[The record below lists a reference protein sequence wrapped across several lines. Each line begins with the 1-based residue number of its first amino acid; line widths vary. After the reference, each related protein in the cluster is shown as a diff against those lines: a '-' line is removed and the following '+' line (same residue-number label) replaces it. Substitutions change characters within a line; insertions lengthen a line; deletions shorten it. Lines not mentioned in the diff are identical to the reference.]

1 MDSDLKI
8 IIDTREQKPWEFP
21 GHATAVKKLDT
32 GDYSVEGLE
41 DVLCIERK
49 QNTAEFAKNII
60 EKRYDDWTERMS
72 KYKYKFLL
80 LEFSLDDVYS
90 FPRNSGIPKYLL
102 NKTKIS
108 PKFLLK
114 KLTELA
120 ILHDIHVVFCESAY
134 RASMFAETLMYK
146 VYTHET
152 RE

>member
-41 DVLCIERK
+41 DILCIERK
-49 QNTAEFAKNII
+49 QNTSEFAKNIV

-72 KYKYKFLL
+72 NFKYKFLL
-80 LEFSLDDVYS
+80 LEFSLSDVYS
-90 FPRNSGIPKYLL
+90 FPKNSGIPKYML

-108 PKFLLK
+108 PKFLIK
-114 KLTELA
+114 KLIELSMV
-120 ILHDIHVVFCESAY
+120 HDIHVLFCESSY
-134 RASMFAETLMYK
+134 TASKFAEAIMYR
-146 VYTHET
+146 VYSNE
-152 RE
+152 RK

>member
-1 MDSDLKI
+1 MATNLNI
-8 IIDTREQKPWEFP
+8 IIDSREQKPWLFP
-21 GHATAVKKLDT
+21 GHTTAVAKLDT
-32 GDYSVEGLE
+32 GDYSVKGLE
-41 DVLCIERK
+41 DILCIERK